1 MKTKTEMKT
10 VRLVG
15 HLDWWNN
22 LVDARL
28 QQAKERLERKWY
40 LTVKGI

>member
-15 HLDWWNN
+15 HLGWIN
-22 LVDARL
+22 LVDAIL

-40 LTVKGI
+40 LTIKGI